1 MRLSDF
7 DYELPE
13 ELIAQQPLEQ
23 RDASRMLILDRETQT
38 GKDSK
43 FELLP
48 EYVRAGDVVVVNNTQ
63 VFPARLI
70 GQRDPSGGR
79 VEVLLV
85 REVEPAASSAWG
97 PERRSAAG
105 VTYAQPGAGN
115 CSVWEALVRPAHR
128 LKDGARL
135 RFGDSQFRAEVLES
149 SAKGLRLLKFEGD
162 KPLETLLD
170 ERGQTPL
177 PPYIRRPS
185 GTSAEDRERYQTV
198 FACERGAIAA
208 PTAGLHFTPEV
219 IEALRARKV
228 RVVEI
233 TLHVGYGTFEP
244 VRVDEI
250 EQHHVASE
258 FFQIEDEAAAVINE
272 SRAQGG
278 RVIAVGTTT
287 TRALESAVNAEG
299 RMEAGGRETELTIT
313 PGYKFRVT
321 DALLTN
327 FHLPRSSL
335 LLLVSAF
342 AGRDFTLDAYR
353 YAVAARFRFYSYG
366 DCMFVI

>member
-1 MRLSDF
+1 MHLSDF

-23 RDASRMLILDRETQT
+23 RDASRMLILDRATQT
-38 GKDSK
+38 LTNSK

-48 EYVRAGDVVVVNNTQ
+48 EYVRAGDVVVVNNTR

-70 GQRDPSGGR
+70 GQRDPTGGR

-85 REVEPAASSAWG
+85 REVEAAGSPGQPGWAASI
-97 PERRSAAG
+97 
-105 VTYAQPGAGN
+105 
-115 CSVWEALVRPAHR
+115 WEALVRPAQR

-135 RFGDSQFRAEVLES
+135 RFGDSNLRAQVLES
-149 SAKGLRLLKFEGD
+149 SAEGLRLLKFEGD
-162 KPLETLLD
+162 KPLETLMN
-170 ERGQTPL
+170 EQGQTPL

-185 GTSAEDRERYQTV
+185 GTSIEDRERYQTV
-198 FACERGAIAA
+198 FAREKGAIAA

-219 IEALRARKV
+219 IEAIVARKA

-250 EQHHVASE
+250 DQHRVAPE
-258 FFQIEDEAAAVINE
+258 FFQIDEEAAAVINKR
-272 SRAQGG
+272 RAQGG
-278 RVIAVGTTT
+278 RVIAIGTTT

-299 RMEAGGRETELTIT
+299 KIEAGGRETKLTIT

-342 AGRDFTLDAYR
+342 ADRDFTLDAYR

>member
-1 MRLSDF
+1 MHLSDF

-13 ELIAQQPLEQ
+13 ELIAQHPLEQ

-38 GKDSK
+38 RKDSR

-48 EYVRAGDVVVVNNTQ
+48 EYVRAGDVVVVNNTR

-85 REVEPAASSAWG
+85 REVEAAVAYSI
-97 PERRSAAG
+97 
-105 VTYAQPGAGN
+105 
-115 CSVWEALVRPAHR
+115 WEALVRPAHR

-135 RFGDSQFRAEVLES
+135 RFGDSELRAEVLEG
-149 SAKGLRLLKFEGD
+149 SARGLRLLKLEGD
-162 KPLETLLD
+162 QPLETLIN

-177 PPYIRRPS
+177 PPYIRRPT

-198 FACERGAIAA
+198 FASEKGAIAA

-219 IEALRARKV
+219 ISALRARKAQ
-228 RVVEI
+228 VVEI

-244 VRVDEI
+244 VRVDQI
-250 EQHHVASE
+250 EQHRVASE
-258 FFQIEDEAAAVINE
+258 FCQIRADAAEIINE

-287 TRALESAVNAEG
+287 TRALEAAVNTAG
-299 RMEAGGRETELTIT
+299 RIEPVEKETELTIT
-313 PGYKFRVT
+313 PGYHFRVT

-353 YAVAARFRFYSYG
+353 YAVAERFRFYSYG